1 MNLFENLQLLHE
13 SEYMTYKYDGPYYRF
28 GKYYGK
34 TKEPLYTEAP
44 SLEKAKTN
52 FIYRLKK
59 MNNLQPYTNL
69 TIDVNKIEEIIPKQ
83 DFNEINDDYEEIKHE
98 PLVNDSKYN
107 FDDDDREDEYEVE
120 NLK

>member
-44 SLEKAKTN
+44 SIEKAKTN
-52 FIYRLKK
+52 FIFRLKK
-59 MNNLQPYTNL
+59 LNNLKPYTNL
-69 TIDVNKIEEIIPKQ
+69 SIDESKIEQIISNI
-83 DFNEINDDYEEIKHE
+83 DFDEYEEIKHE
-98 PLVNDSKYN
+98 PLVNDSKFN
-107 FDDDDREDEYEVE
+107 FDDDDREDDYEVE